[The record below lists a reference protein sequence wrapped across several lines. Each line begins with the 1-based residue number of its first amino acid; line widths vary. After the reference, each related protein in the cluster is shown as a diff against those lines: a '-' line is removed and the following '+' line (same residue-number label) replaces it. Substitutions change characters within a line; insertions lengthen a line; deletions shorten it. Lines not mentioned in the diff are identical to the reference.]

1 MNEHLKM
8 FDLTGKKALVV
19 GGSRGM
25 GRSMCLALANAGAE
39 VMVSSRKLDAC
50 QQVAQEIRDA
60 GGTAH
65 AQACHIGNW
74 DMLEKLTDA
83 AYTQMGR
90 VDILVNNA
98 GMSPLYPSL
107 VEISEDLYDKVMA
120 VNLKAPFR
128 LSALIGTRMV
138 ADGGGVIILVSSVS
152 AIRAGHGAVP
162 YAAAKAGINSLAA
175 ELAHEFGPSV
185 RVNCIMPGAFLTDI
199 SNAWD
204 PADFDELAQKY
215 ALKRG
220 AQPEEIAGTVLYLA
234 SEASSFTTGA
244 VLGVHGGHP

>member
-1 MNEHLKM
+1 MSGIRKM
-8 FDLTGKKALVV
+8 FDLSGKKALVV

-25 GRSMCLALANAGAE
+25 GRSMCLALAEAGAE
-39 VMVSSRKLDAC
+39 VMVTSRKVEAC
-50 QQVAQEIRDA
+50 ETVAREIRA
-60 GGTAH
+60 VGGVAH
-65 AQACHIGNW
+65 AQGCHIGRW
-74 DMLEKLTDA
+74 EALSDLADA
-83 AYTQMGR
+83 AYAQMGR
-90 VDILVNNA
+90 VDILINNA

-107 VEISEDLYDKVMA
+107 VEVSEELYDKVMA

-138 ADGGGVIILVSSVS
+138 ADGGGVIVLVSSVS
-152 AIRAGHGAVP
+152 ATRAGHGAVP
-162 YAAAKAGINSLAA
+162 YAAAKAGVNALTA
-175 ELAHEFGPSV
+175 ELAFEFGPSV
-185 RVNCIMPGAFLTDI
+185 RVNTIMPGAFLTDI

-204 PADFDELAQKY
+204 PADFDKLAQTY

-234 SEASSFTTGA
+234 SDASSFTTGA